1 MSKAAEGAQA
11 AMEKAADVG
20 APAHKMWRLRIPRN
34 IEREVGNN

>member
-20 APAHKMWRLRIPRN
+20 APAHEMWRRAARAALDN
-34 IEREVGNN
+34 IS